1 MYIYESGLNV
11 KRFLNIKSEYT
22 ENYLRELY
30 TEYERLKDAPVPQL
44 TREDFD
50 EYARTGRRVGYE
62 RKYFARRTMLR
73 DFALMTLL
81 GRGEAVGRLEK
92 IITAVCAERT
102 WTLPAHAS
110 EDENAVDLFAAET
123 AQSLTEIVSL
133 TRGKLKTDVA
143 EQAISEVKRRVLTPY
158 LTRREPY
165 NWENARSNWCAVCGG
180 CVGMTALYLIEDAD
194 DAREAV
200 SGLESVFES
209 YAESFSDDGACLEG
223 LYYWGYGMTYLTAF
237 LELYRERAGADFPVN
252 TEKLAK
258 MAAFAGKC
266 AVKDGITVSF
276 SDDFER
282 GRIYSGLSSSLTER
296 FGAPPVPSEYLAP
309 FSGDD
314 CGRWCRAVRDIA
326 WYSASEGGETETV
339 SVMNGA
345 QWAVMRGNTL
355 SLAFKGG
362 TNGEPHNHN
371 DIGSFTVVKNGDV
384 ILCDLGAGEYT
395 REYFSDDRYGVFCCS
410 SFGHSVPI
418 VDGAPQLAGVEYAA
432 KDFKI
437 NGTTVSA
444 DISGAYGIR
453 ALKKCVRT
461 LTLNK
466 NNIRLTDKFTT
477 DEPVKITERFITRL
491 DARET
496 ADGIVVGSALLK
508 ADGAH
513 DVKISHVKH
522 AEHGGKETDVTVI
535 DFTFE
540 VQGEGTFTLAI
551 E

>member
-30 TEYERLKDAPVPQL
+30 AEYERLKDAPVPEL

-50 EYARTGRRVGYE
+50 EYALTGRRVGYE
-62 RKYFARRTMLR
+62 KKYFARRTMLR

-92 IITAVCAERT
+92 IITAVCAEKT
-102 WTLPAHAS
+102 WTLPAHAG

-133 TRGKLKTDVA
+133 TRGLLKTAVA
-143 EQAISEVKRRVLTPY
+143 EKAISEVKRRVLTPY
-158 LTRREPY
+158 LTHREPY
-165 NWENARSNWCAVCGG
+165 NWENMRSNWCAVCGG
-180 CVGMTALYLIEDAD
+180 CVGMTALYLIENTN

-200 SGLESVFES
+200 SGLVSVFES

-237 LELYRERAGADFPVN
+237 LELYRERTGADFPVN
-252 TEKLAK
+252 TKKLTK

-266 AVKDGITVSF
+266 AVKDGVTVSF

-282 GRIYSGLSSSLTER
+282 GRIYSGLSSRLTER
-296 FGAPPVPSEYLAP
+296 FGALPVPSEYLAS
-309 FSGDD
+309 FLGDE
-314 CGRWCRAVRDIA
+314 CGRWCRAVRDMA
-326 WYSASEGGETETV
+326 WYNAYEGGETEAV
-339 SVMNGA
+339 SVMSGA

-362 TNGEPHNHN
+362 TNDEPHNHN

-418 VDGAPQLAGVEYAA
+418 VDGAPQLAGAEYAA
-432 KDFKI
+432 KDFMVIDK
-437 NGTTVSA
+437 TVSA
-444 DISGAYGIR
+444 DISGAYGIH

-461 LTLNK
+461 LTLNE
-466 NNIRLTDKFTT
+466 NDIRITDKFTM
-477 DEPVKITERFITRL
+477 DESVKIMERFITRL
-491 DARET
+491 DARKT
-496 ADGIVVGSALLK
+496 ADGIGVGGALIK
-508 ADGAH
+508 TDGAY

-522 AEHGGKETDVTVI
+522 AEHNGKETKVTVI

-540 VQGEGTFTLAI
+540 VSGKSAFTLTI

>member
-1 MYIYESGLNV
+1 MYIYKSGISI
-11 KRFLNIKSEYT
+11 KRFMNIKNAYT
-22 ENYLRELY
+22 ENYLCELY
-30 TEYERLKDAPVPQL
+30 AEYERIKDAPVPQL

-50 EYARTGRRVGYE
+50 GYALTGRRVGYE

-81 GRGEAVGRLEK
+81 GCDEAVEKLEK
-92 IITAVCAERT
+92 IITAVCAEKT

-110 EDENAVDLFAAET
+110 GDENAVDLFAAET

-133 TRGKLKTDVA
+133 TRGVIKPAVA
-143 EQAISEVKRRVLTPY
+143 EKAISEVKQRVLTPY

-194 DAREAV
+194 EARRAV
-200 SGLESVFES
+200 SGLKNVFES

-237 LELYRERAGADFPVN
+237 LELYRERTGADFPVN
-252 TEKLAK
+252 TEKLTK

-266 AVKDGITVSF
+266 AVKDGVTVSF

-282 GRIYSGLSSSLTER
+282 GRIYAGLSSRLTEL
-296 FGAPPVPSEYLAP
+296 FGVPPIPSEYLAP
-309 FSGDD
+309 FSGDE
-314 CGRWCRAVRDIA
+314 CGRWCRAVRDMA
-326 WYSASEGGETETV
+326 WYNAAEDGETETV

-345 QWAVMRGNTL
+345 QWAIMRGKTL
-355 SLAFKGG
+355 SFAFKGG

-371 DIGSFTVVKNGDV
+371 DIGSFTVVKNGEV

-410 SFGHSVPI
+410 SFGHSVPVI
-418 VDGAPQLAGVEYAA
+418 NDAPQLAGSEYAA
-432 KDFKI
+432 KDFKV
-437 NGTTVSA
+437 NGTTVGA
-444 DISGAYGIR
+444 DISGAYGVST
-453 ALKKCVRT
+453 LKKCART
-461 LTLNK
+461 LTLAEND
-466 NNIRLTDKFTT
+466 IRLTDKFVTN
-477 DEPVKITERFITRL
+477 EPVKITERFITRL
-491 DARET
+491 DAHKT
-496 ADGIVVGSALLK
+496 ADGIAVGGAIIK
-508 ADGAH
+508 ADGEY
-513 DVKISHVKH
+513 DVKISCAKH

-540 VQGEGTFTLAI
+540 VHGEGAFTLTI

>member
-1 MYIYESGLNV
+1 MYIYKSGISV
-11 KRFLNIKSEYT
+11 KRFLNIKNAYT

-30 TEYERLKDAPVPQL
+30 TEYEHIKDAPVPEL

-50 EYARTGRRVGYE
+50 EYAQTGRRVGYE

-81 GRGEAVGRLEK
+81 GRGEAVGKLEK
-92 IITAVCAERT
+92 IITAVCAEKT

-133 TRGKLKTDVA
+133 TRGKLKADIA
-143 EQAISEVKRRVLTPY
+143 ENAISEVKRRVLTPY
-158 LTRREPY
+158 LTRRKPY
-165 NWENARSNWCAVCGG
+165 NWENVRSNWCAVCGG

-194 DAREAV
+194 EARDAV

-237 LELYRERAGADFPVN
+237 LELYRERMGEDFPVN
-252 TEKLAK
+252 TEKLTK

-282 GRIYSGLSSSLTER
+282 GRIYSGLSSRLTER
-296 FGAPPVPSEYLAP
+296 FGVPPVPSEYLAP
-309 FSGDD
+309 FSGDE
-314 CGRWCRAVRDIA
+314 CGRWCRAVRDMA
-326 WYSASEGGETETV
+326 WYSADECGETEAV
-339 SVMNGA
+339 SVMSGA
-345 QWAVMRGNTL
+345 QWAVMRGDTL

-395 REYFSDDRYGVFCCS
+395 REYFSDDRYSVFCCS
-410 SFGHSVPI
+410 SFGHSVPVI
-418 VDGAPQLAGVEYAA
+418 NGAPQLAGAEYAA
-432 KDFKI
+432 KDFKV

-444 DISGAYGIR
+444 DISGAYGIS

-461 LTLNK
+461 LTLTEND
-466 NNIRLTDKFTT
+466 IRLTDKFTT
-477 DEPVKITERFITRL
+477 DELVKITERFISRL
-491 DARET
+491 AARET
-496 ADGIVVGSALLK
+496 ADGIAVGGATLK
-508 ADGAH
+508 ASGAY
-513 DVKISHVKH
+513 DIKISHAKH
-522 AEHGGKETDVTVI
+522 AEHGGAETDVTVI

-540 VQGEGTFTLAI
+540 VQGEGAFTLTI

>member
-1 MYIYESGLNV
+1 MYIYKSGISI
-11 KRFLNIKSEYT
+11 KRFMNIKNAYT
-22 ENYLRELY
+22 ENYLRGLY
-30 TEYERLKDAPVPQL
+30 AEYERIKDAPVPEL

-62 RKYFARRTMLR
+62 KKYFMRRTMLR
-73 DFALMTLL
+73 DFALMTML
-81 GRGEAVGRLEK
+81 GRDEAVGKLEK
-92 IITAVCAERT
+92 IITAVCAEKT

-110 EDENAVDLFAAET
+110 GDENAVDLFAAET
-123 AQSLTEIVSL
+123 AQSLTETVSL
-133 TRGKLKTDVA
+133 TRGVIKPAVA
-143 EQAISEVKRRVLTPY
+143 EKAISEVKRRVLTPY

-165 NWENARSNWCAVCGG
+165 NWENMRSNWCAVCGG

-194 DAREAV
+194 EVRRAV
-200 SGLESVFES
+200 SGLNSVFES

-237 LELYRERAGADFPVN
+237 LELYRERTGADFPVN
-252 TEKLAK
+252 TEKLTK

-266 AVKDGITVSF
+266 AIADGVTVSF

-282 GRIYSGLSSSLTER
+282 GRIYSGLSSRLTEL
-296 FGAPPVPSEYLAP
+296 FEVPPIPSEYLAP
-309 FSGDD
+309 FSGDE
-314 CGRWCRAVRDIA
+314 CGRWCRAVRDMA
-326 WYSASEGGETETV
+326 WYSAYEGGETETV

-345 QWAVMRGNTL
+345 QWAIIRGNTL

-371 DIGSFTVVKNGDV
+371 DIGSLTVVKNGEV

-410 SFGHSVPI
+410 SLGHSVPVI
-418 VDGAPQLAGVEYAA
+418 NGAPQLAGAEYAA
-432 KDFKI
+432 KDFKV
-437 NGTTVSA
+437 NGATVSA
-444 DISGAYGIR
+444 DISGAYGVS
-453 ALKKCVRT
+453 ALKKCART
-461 LTLNK
+461 LTLNE
-466 NNIRLTDKFTT
+466 NDIRLTDEFVT

-496 ADGIVVGSALLK
+496 ADGIAVGGAIIK
-508 ADGAH
+508 VDGAY
-513 DVKISHVKH
+513 DVKISHAKH
-522 AEHGGKETDVTVI
+522 AEHGGKNTDVTVI

-540 VQGEGTFTLAI
+540 VHGEDAFTLTI